1 MALALDWL
9 AMPSL
14 SLSLAPV
21 LLDLDTCQLV
31 RPDGTRGPRLAG
43 KSFAFLE
50 ALARRPGAVVRRG
63 AMERELWEH
72 DHDLADPVAAVHYH
86 ALRVRDAL
94 EALGWPRSVI
104 ATVDE
109 VGWCIDV
116 DEVERVI
123 REARGDG

>member
-1 MALALDWL
+1 MAFALDWL
-9 AMPSL
+9 AMPTL
-14 SLSLAPV
+14 TPLCRPV
-21 LLDLDTCQLV
+21 LFDPDTCQLV

-43 KSFAFLE
+43 KSLAFLE
-50 ALARRPGAVVRRG
+50 ALARRPGVVVRRG
-63 AMERELWEH
+63 AMESELWEH
-72 DHDLADPVAAVHYH
+72 DHDLANPVAAAHYH